1 MMKQIRIICSVVA
14 LIGSLSC
21 TSIVYAQSMMTHID
35 IQLYDS
41 QTRGDVIEKK
51 YRVYDGHYQY
61 RHWNVT
67 QGCWVEDHWIN
78 IT

>member
-1 MMKQIRIICSVVA
+1 MMKQIRIICGVVV

-35 IQLYDS
+35 TQLYDS

-67 QGCWVEDHWIN
+67 QGCWVEDQWIN

>member
-1 MMKQIRIICSVVA
+1 MMKQIRIICSVVV

-21 TSIVYAQSMMTHID
+21 TSTVYAQSLTMHLEPHLSD
-35 IQLYDS
+35 IQ
-41 QTRGDVIEKK
+41 TRADVIEKK